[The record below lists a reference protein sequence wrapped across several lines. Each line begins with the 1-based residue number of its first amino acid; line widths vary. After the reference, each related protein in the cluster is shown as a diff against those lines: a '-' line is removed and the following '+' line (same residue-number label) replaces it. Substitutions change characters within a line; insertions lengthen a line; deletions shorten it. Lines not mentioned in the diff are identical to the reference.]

1 MHCYLQQ
8 SDLNGSY
15 IPSHNVDRA
24 EFSIPPFILKR
35 GHMNI
40 LSLYES
46 VCYTSPIDENLFIE
60 YLNRTID
67 ELSADIKDKYL
78 CLEATALPHIEAIT
92 DGCNLYDEYRT
103 AVLDNILYFA
113 SGDTARKTDFVAHA
127 DQAYKKV
134 WKRLSTGKFKAR
146 EVW

>member
-1 MHCYLQQ
+1 
-8 SDLNGSY
+8 
-15 IPSHNVDRA
+15 
-24 EFSIPPFILKR
+24 
-35 GHMNI
+35 MNI

-78 CLEATALPHIEAIT
+78 GIDPAVVSRVEAIT

-103 AVLDNILYFA
+103 AVLDNILFF
-113 SGDTARKTDFVAHA
+113 STGDTAHKTDFVAHA

-134 WKRLSTGKFKAR
+134 WTRLSTGKYKAK
-146 EVW
+146 EIW